1 MQESLK
7 QLIIKRYLNQEEYLF
22 RDEECAVIMR
32 NLLEGLNYI
41 HNSNVIHRDIKPENI
56 MFSNINDLNSL
67 KICDFGVSTTM
78 NELEQERD
86 SICGTLIYMAP
97 EIFKRQ
103 ANETSDIWAAGFILY
118 ILCSGGMHP
127 ILKPNMKKEDY
138 KLKLQSIK
146 DWDLPDQ
153 FPMYICIYC

>member
-1 MQESLK
+1 
-7 QLIIKRYLNQEEYLF
+7 
-22 RDEECAVIMR
+22 
-32 NLLEGLNYI
+32 
-41 HNSNVIHRDIKPENI
+41 
-56 MFSNINDLNSL
+56 MFSNVNDLNSL

-97 EIFKRQ
+97 EIFKKQ

-127 ILKPNMKKEDY
+127 VLKPDMKKEEY

-146 DWDLPDQ
+146 EWDLPDR
-153 FPMYICIYC
+153 FPMYIEVTLVLLKTFSSNYAN